1 MSKENVLYAII
12 ALLVGILGTVLVTG
26 VVNKNQ
32 SASEVSGGIPMGAG
46 SPTDYQARIAEVEKI
61 VVREPSNLQ
70 AWTQLGN
77 DYFDTDQPQKA
88 INAYAKALELEPRN
102 PGVLTDQGIMFRKV
116 GWFDKAISN
125 FEKARQIDP
134 GHLQSLYNMGVV
146 YANDLKQ
153 PDKALQAW
161 SLYLQLDTTSPTAQQ
176 IKGLVEQLKT
186 APRKGK

>member
-1 MSKENVLYAII
+1 MSKENILYAVI
-12 ALLVGILGTVLVTG
+12 ALLVGILGTVLITG
-26 VVNKNQ
+26 VVSRNQ
-32 SASEVSGGIPMGAG
+32 SASEVSGGIPMGSG
-46 SPTDYQARIAEVEKI
+46 SPADYKTRIAEVEKI
-61 VVREPSNLQ
+61 VAREPNNLQ
-70 AWTQLGN
+70 AWVQLGN
-77 DYFDTDQPQKA
+77 DYFDTEQPQKA
-88 INAYAKALELEPRN
+88 INAYGKALDLDPGN

-161 SLYLQLDTTSPTAQQ
+161 SLYLQLDTTSPMAQQ
-176 IKGLVEQLKT
+176 VKGMVEQLKR
-186 APRKGK
+186 AP